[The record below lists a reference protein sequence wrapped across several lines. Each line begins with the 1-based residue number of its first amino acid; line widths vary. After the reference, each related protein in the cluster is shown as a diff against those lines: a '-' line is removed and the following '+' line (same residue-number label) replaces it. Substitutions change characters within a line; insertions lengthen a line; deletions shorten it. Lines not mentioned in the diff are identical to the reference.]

1 MYILYYTLLHYTN
14 TMLMSHHFQPNRYL
28 YHGAHHHV
36 ILAHL
41 KRCLMFPAATA
52 APPVMKGPTQTD
64 MVGFELKQNTPRQ

>member
-1 MYILYYTLLHYTN
+1 
-14 TMLMSHHFQPNRYL
+14 MLMVYIHTIQSHYANSVLHFQSNRYL

-64 MVGFELKQNTPRQ
+64 MVGFELKQDTH